1 METTISRQIGQAIRK
16 RRKELGL
23 TQSELAERAHVDRS
37 FVIRIESGKSKSL
50 YPDKLLQVLHALDL
64 KMVIEPKERPLPPE
78 AGHKTP
84 EKKSE
89 RAIAAGK
96 GTEKKQTRIHG
107 VKTSSGQHLPPA
119 HHAGKVVEKN
129 QAKIHDAKAAG
140 GRHLSAAHHA
150 GKVRGIDES
159 LLSPRRTNKK
169 RK

>member
-1 METTISRQIGQAIRK
+1 METTISRQIGQTIRK

-64 KMVIEPKERPLPPE
+64 KMVIEPKEQPRPPKAE
-78 AGHKTP
+78 HKTSG
-84 EKKSE
+84 KKSGQTT
-89 RAIAAGK
+89 AAGK
-96 GTEKKQTRIHG
+96 GAEKKQT
-107 VKTSSGQHLPPA
+107 
-119 HHAGKVVEKN
+119 
-129 QAKIHDAKAAG
+129 KINGAKATG

-159 LLSPRRTNKK
+159 LLSPSRTNKK
-169 RK
+169 CKQPPKA

>member
-23 TQSELAERAHVDRS
+23 TQSELAEKAHVDRS

-50 YPDKLLQVLHALDL
+50 YPEKLLQVLHALDL
-64 KMVIEPKERPLPPE
+64 KMVIEPKEQPLPPE
-78 AGHKTP
+78 AEHKTP
-84 EKKSE
+84 EKKSG
-89 RAIAAGK
+89 RTIAAGK
-96 GTEKKQTRIHG
+96 GAEKKQTRIHG
-107 VKTSSGQHLPPA
+107 
-119 HHAGKVVEKN
+119 
-129 QAKIHDAKAAG
+129 AKATG
-140 GRHLSAAHHA
+140 GRYLSAAHHA